1 MYQTSQYVYCIS
13 NLVDTISWRV
23 SPGNPTFDLPGNIRS
38 RSSRVYL
45 YAYDTAIFVKGKS
58 IDVIN
63 TTLNT
68 ELAHVSQW
76 LQSNYLTLNVKK
88 TKSMLIGTHQK
99 LSRTQSKLNI
109 SKRGEHLDNVDQFKY
124 LGISLDPSLLWSFH
138 IDKLISKIK
147 G

>member
-1 MYQTSQYVYCIS
+1 MQGRELDWFSSYLTERYQVTKVNDHHSNKAPVNCGVPQGSILGPLLFTLCI
-13 NLVDTISWRV
+13 NDV
-23 SPGNPTFDLPGNIRS
+23 PGNIRS

-45 YAYDTAIFVKGKS
+45 YADDTAIFVKGKS

-76 LQSNYLTLNVKK
+76 LQSNYLTHNVKK

-109 SKRGEHLDNVDQFKY
+109 SIRGEHLDNVDQF
-124 LGISLDPSLLWSFH
+124 I
-138 IDKLISKIK
+138 
-147 G
+147 